1 MNKLIK
7 ADSEYKNL
15 LNFDISS
22 YKCISFQNDSDTVLQ
37 RRTSP
42 FKNSYINLFIAK
54 CQNNSYENNCASEK
68 EINEYINNNTISIS
82 LFLESASVDHHNYS
96 NPITKKYYQNSMSI
110 PKDFIFSYTFFWRKI
125 EYYTRSTLILYNY
138 LLQKSTFFLDAT
150 IKDKEIYSKNTNFY
164 VDNTIGRVQFL
175 LTVEYADNYIR
186 KYITLIDSL
195 TILMTAY
202 NIITKLCWGLNYI
215 ISKSYLYCAIFEP
228 ICKNHFKNFNKNFD
242 KKIQFKNNKI
252 NNIITPEPSVNND
265 NISQNKKETEDL
277 SILKLKNNTFIY
289 KSYFSNNS
297 FGTQIKINKNQNY
310 DDIQNILIDIQ
321 NKKINNK
328 INFIDKFWFLFSK
341 LFNINNKKQLYLK
354 RIEKIIIKNLSID
367 FLFHEFNNIKK
378 IINKNNTNDDINKV
392 YIEKYNNNNSNIT
405 KKGQINISYTLNN
418 Q

>member
-1 MNKLIK
+1 
-7 ADSEYKNL
+7 
-15 LNFDISS
+15 
-22 YKCISFQNDSDTVLQ
+22 
-37 RRTSP
+37 
-42 FKNSYINLFIAK
+42 
-54 CQNNSYENNCASEK
+54 
-68 EINEYINNNTISIS
+68 
-82 LFLESASVDHHNYS
+82 
-96 NPITKKYYQNSMSI
+96 
-110 PKDFIFSYTFFWRKI
+110 
-125 EYYTRSTLILYNY
+125 
-138 LLQKSTFFLDAT
+138 
-150 IKDKEIYSKNTNFY
+150 
-164 VDNTIGRVQFL
+164 
-175 LTVEYADNYIR
+175 
-186 KYITLIDSL
+186 
-195 TILMTAY
+195 MTAY

-228 ICKNHFKNFNKNFD
+228 ICKNHFKNFNKKFD

-252 NNIITPEPSVNND
+252 KNIITPENSINND
-265 NISQNKKETEDL
+265 NISQMKKETEDL

-341 LFNINNKKQLYLK
+341 LFKINNKKQLYLK
-354 RIEKIIIKNLSID
+354 RIEKLIIKNLSID
-367 FLFHEFNNIKK
+367 FLFQEFNNIKK

-392 YIEKYNNNNSNIT
+392 YIEKYNNNNSNIS